1 MWVDDVE
8 EAEPE
13 LEPELWRPIQ
23 PARAGQVV
31 TAPANGSA
39 SRISMHT
46 LKGHEGAQSRNAS
59 VTAAGPKFT
68 LHFSVRDTGIGIS
81 ANDLGRLFSSFTQ
94 VRLQLT
100 GCRVACAGQVQRFSG
115 LLGFSVKDQQVP
127 TSAPS
132 LCMATCLSCPV
143 PYRWTPPR
151 RGGMAALALAWPSAR
166 SSACAWRET
175 CERCT

>member
-8 EAEPE
+8 EPESE
-13 LEPELWRPIQ
+13 LEPELWRPMQ

-31 TAPANGSA
+31 TAPASGSA
-39 SRISMHT
+39 SRVSMHT
-46 LKGHEGAQSRNAS
+46 LKGHEGAQSRNAA

-100 GCRVACAGQVQRFSG
+100 GCRVACAGQGQHYSGAAGVQRQESAGTHLYTKPVHGNMPILSCAFQVDTSPTRRYGGSG
-115 LLGFSVKDQQVP
+115 LGLAISKK
-127 TSAPS
+127 
-132 LCMATCLSCPV
+132 LCMCME
-143 PYRWTPPR
+143 
-151 RGGMAALALAWPSAR
+151 GDM
-166 SSACAWRET
+166 
-175 CERCT
+175 